1 MILKK
6 SILYSLG
13 TLEGMYCYA
22 GDLLA
27 PAEGFGL
34 RPRFFF
40 FPLGQ
45 QNNVHAGLPIL
56 GHV

>member
-1 MILKK
+1 MIFKK

-22 GDLLA
+22 GHLLA
-27 PAEGFGL
+27 PATKV
-34 RPRFFF
+34 FFL
-40 FPLGQ
+40 PLGQ
-45 QNNVHAGLPIL
+45 QNNVHAGLPML